1 MSKKPDSLK
10 RRAIS
15 RSFSVS
21 LAGLRA
27 GGALAVDGA
36 MQKLKGRKS
45 GDDDSEFARREA
57 RRFVRELGKL
67 KGTYVKI
74 GQMMALFGEH
84 FLPPV
89 LAEAMHDLGDN
100 TEPMGWE
107 SIEAVL
113 RESLGDHYDELDIE
127 HEALAAAS
135 LAQVHV
141 ATVRATGEQICL
153 KVQYPG
159 LADVIDS
166 DFDAVV
172 RMLVLARWLPA
183 GRDLDDWLESM
194 RTHLHNEIDYPRE
207 AMLTER
213 MAQLVDD
220 VDASSISVTYRVPRL
235 YSQYCSDVVL
245 ALEYMQGI
253 SVTAEPVAALSLE
266 RRNALA
272 VGMLELFFYELYDWG
287 CLQTDPNFGNYLLAL
302 EDGRKKLA
310 RDELVLLDFGS
321 ILDCSDDFLYH
332 LRNIIDAGLRQD
344 VGLLGDSL
352 VGLGCLR
359 EGAGEEARRLF
370 SDFCL
375 HLLEPLRPP
384 DQLPA
389 DYLNADGN
397 YCWSGSRL
405 MHRAGKRGAQSATSR
420 HFTPPTREFA
430 LIARKLTG
438 VFTFITVLEAEF
450 NAYEMV
456 AAHIA
461 RWRERE
467 PRGRE

>member
-1 MSKKPDSLK
+1 MSKKPGSLK

-27 GGALAVDGA
+27 GGALAVDSA
-36 MQKLKGRKS
+36 VQKLKGRKP

-57 RRFVRELGKL
+57 QRFVRELGKL

-100 TEPMGWE
+100 TEPMDWE
-107 SIEAVL
+107 SVEPVL
-113 RESLGDHYDELDIE
+113 RESLGDRYAELDIE
-127 HEALAAAS
+127 HQALAAAS

-183 GRDLDDWLESM
+183 GRDLDDWLQSM
-194 RTHLHNEIDYPRE
+194 RAHLHNEIDYARE
-207 AMLTER
+207 ARLTER
-213 MAQLVDD
+213 MGELVKG
-220 VDASSISVTYRVPRL
+220 VNVSAVSYRVPRL
-235 YSQYCSDVVL
+235 YSRYCSDVVL
-245 ALEYMQGI
+245 ALEYMRGL

-287 CLQTDPNFGNYLLAL
+287 CLQSDPNFGNYLLAL
-302 EDGRKKLA
+302 DDGRDKHA
-310 RDELVLLDFGS
+310 QDELVLLDFGS
-321 ILDCSDDFLYH
+321 ILDCNDDFLYH

-344 VGLLGDSL
+344 IGLLGDSL

-370 SDFCL
+370 ADFCL

-384 DQLPA
+384 EQIPA
-389 DYLNADGN
+389 DYLNADGQ
-397 YCWSGSRL
+397 YRWAGSRL

-438 VFTFITVLEAEF
+438 VFTFITMLEAEF

-461 RWRERE
+461 RWRESE

>member
-1 MSKKPDSLK
+1 MSKKPANLK

-15 RSFSVS
+15 RGFSVS

-27 GGALAVDGA
+27 GGALAVDSA
-36 MQKLKGRKS
+36 MQKLKGHKA
-45 GDDDSEFARREA
+45 GDNDSEFARREA
-57 RRFVRELGKL
+57 RRFVRELGKM

-74 GQMMALFGEH
+74 GQLMALFGEH

-100 TEPMGWE
+100 TEPMAWE
-107 SIEAVL
+107 AVEPVL
-113 RESLGDHYDELDIE
+113 RESLGDRYAELDIE
-127 HEALAAAS
+127 QQALAAAS

-141 ATVRATGEQICL
+141 ATVRASGEQICL

-207 AMLTER
+207 ARLTER
-213 MAQLVDD
+213 MAELVSDLD
-220 VDASSISVTYRVPRL
+220 SGPVSYRVPRL
-235 YSQYCSDVVL
+235 YSRYCTDTVL
-245 ALEYMQGI
+245 ALEYMHGL
-253 SVTAEPVAALSLE
+253 SVTAPPVAALSLE

-272 VGMLELFFYELYDWG
+272 IGMLELFFYELYEWG
-287 CLQTDPNFGNYLLAL
+287 CLQSDPNFGNYLLTL
-302 EDGRKKLA
+302 DDRRKTHA

-332 LRNIIDAGLRQD
+332 LRNVIDAGLRQD
-344 VGLLGDSL
+344 VSLLGDSL

-359 EGAGEEARRLF
+359 EGAGEEARQLF
-370 SDFCL
+370 ADFCMQ
-375 HLLEPLRPP
+375 LLEPLRPP
-384 DQLPA
+384 EQLPA
-389 DYLNADGN
+389 DYLNANGE
-397 YCWSGSRL
+397 YRWAGSRL
-405 MHRAGKRGAQSATSR
+405 MHRAGKRGAQSAASR

-450 NAYEMV
+450 NGYEMV

-461 RWRERE
+461 RWRDRE
-467 PRGRE
+467 THGRK

>member
-27 GGALAVDGA
+27 GGALAVDSA
-36 MQKLKGRKS
+36 MQKLKGSKP
-45 GDDDSEFARREA
+45 GDDDSVFARREA
-57 RRFVRELGKL
+57 QRFVRELGKL

-100 TEPMGWE
+100 TQAMGWE
-107 SIEAVL
+107 SVEPVF
-113 RESLGDHYDELDIE
+113 RESLGDRYGELEIQQ
-127 HEALAAAS
+127 EALAAAS
-135 LAQVHV
+135 LAQVHL

-183 GRDLDDWLESM
+183 GRDLDDWLQSM

-207 AMLTER
+207 ARLTER
-213 MAQLVDD
+213 MGELVRD
-220 VDASSISVTYRVPRL
+220 VDVSGVSYRVPRL
-235 YSQYCSDVVL
+235 YSRYCSDVVL
-245 ALEYMQGI
+245 ALEYMQGL

-272 VGMLELFFYELYDWG
+272 IGMLELFFYELYEWG

-302 EDGRKKLA
+302 DDRRKKFA

-344 VGLLGDSL
+344 IGLLGDSL

-384 DQLPA
+384 EQLPA
-389 DYLNADGN
+389 EYLNADGE
-397 YCWSGSRL
+397 YSWAGSRL
-405 MHRAGKRGAQSATSR
+405 MHRAGKRGARSATSR

-467 PRGRE
+467 PRGRK

>member
-1 MSKKPDSLK
+1 MSKKPGSLK

-27 GGALAVDGA
+27 GGALAVDSA
-36 MQKLKGRKS
+36 MQKLKGRKP

-57 RRFVRELGKL
+57 QRFVRELGKL

-100 TEPMGWE
+100 TEPMDWE
-107 SIEAVL
+107 SVEPVL
-113 RESLGDHYDELDIE
+113 RESLGDRYAELDIE
-127 HEALAAAS
+127 HQALAAAS

-183 GRDLDDWLESM
+183 GRDLDDWLQSM
-194 RTHLHNEIDYPRE
+194 RAHLHNEIDYARE
-207 AMLTER
+207 ASLTER
-213 MAQLVDD
+213 MGELVKG
-220 VDASSISVTYRVPRL
+220 VSVSAVSYRVPRI
-235 YSQYCSDVVL
+235 YSRYCSDVVL
-245 ALEYMQGI
+245 ALEYMRGL

-287 CLQTDPNFGNYLLAL
+287 CLQSDPNFGNYLLAL
-302 EDGRKKLA
+302 DDRRNKHA
-310 RDELVLLDFGS
+310 QDELVLLDFGS
-321 ILDCSDDFLYH
+321 ILDCNDDFLYH

-344 VGLLGDSL
+344 IGLLGDSL

-370 SDFCL
+370 ADFCL

-384 DQLPA
+384 EQLPA
-389 DYLNADGN
+389 DYLNADGQ
-397 YCWSGSRL
+397 YRWAGSRL

-438 VFTFITVLEAEF
+438 VFTFITMLEAEF

-461 RWRERE
+461 RWRESE

>member
-1 MSKKPDSLK
+1 MSKKPGSLK

-27 GGALAVDGA
+27 GGALAVDSA
-36 MQKLKGRKS
+36 MQKLKGRKP

-57 RRFVRELGKL
+57 QRFVRELGKL

-100 TEPMGWE
+100 TEPMDWE
-107 SIEAVL
+107 SVEPVL
-113 RESLGDHYDELDIE
+113 RESLGDRYAELDIE
-127 HEALAAAS
+127 HQALAAAS

-183 GRDLDDWLESM
+183 GRDLDDWLQSM
-194 RTHLHNEIDYPRE
+194 RAHLHNEIDYARE
-207 AMLTER
+207 ASLTER
-213 MAQLVDD
+213 MGELVKG
-220 VDASSISVTYRVPRL
+220 VSVSAVSYRVPRI
-235 YSQYCSDVVL
+235 YSRYCSDVVL
-245 ALEYMQGI
+245 ALEYMRGL

-287 CLQTDPNFGNYLLAL
+287 CLQSDPNFGNYLLAL
-302 EDGRKKLA
+302 DDRRNKHA
-310 RDELVLLDFGS
+310 QDELVLLDFGS

-344 VGLLGDSL
+344 IGLLGDSL

-370 SDFCL
+370 ADFCL

-384 DQLPA
+384 EQIPA
-389 DYLNADGN
+389 DYLNADGQ
-397 YCWSGSRL
+397 YRWAGSRL

-438 VFTFITVLEAEF
+438 VFTFITMLEAEF

-461 RWRERE
+461 RWRESE

>member
-1 MSKKPDSLK
+1 MSKKPGSLK

-27 GGALAVDGA
+27 GGALAVDSA
-36 MQKLKGRKS
+36 MQKLKGRKP

-57 RRFVRELGKL
+57 QRFVRELGKL

-100 TEPMGWE
+100 TEPMDWE
-107 SIEAVL
+107 SVEPVL
-113 RESLGDHYDELDIE
+113 RESLGDRYAELDIE
-127 HEALAAAS
+127 HQALAAAS

-194 RTHLHNEIDYPRE
+194 RAHLHNEIDYARE
-207 AMLTER
+207 ASLTER
-213 MAQLVDD
+213 MGELVKG
-220 VDASSISVTYRVPRL
+220 VSVSAVSYRVPRI
-235 YSQYCSDVVL
+235 YSRYCSDVVL
-245 ALEYMQGI
+245 ALEYMRGL

-287 CLQTDPNFGNYLLAL
+287 CLQSDPNFGNYLLAL
-302 EDGRKKLA
+302 DDRRNKHA
-310 RDELVLLDFGS
+310 QDELVLLDFGS

-344 VGLLGDSL
+344 IGLLGDSL

-370 SDFCL
+370 ADFCL

-384 DQLPA
+384 EQLPA
-389 DYLNADGN
+389 DYLNADGQ
-397 YCWSGSRL
+397 YRWAGSRL

-438 VFTFITVLEAEF
+438 VFTFITMLEAEF

-461 RWRERE
+461 RWRESE

>member
-1 MSKKPDSLK
+1 MTKKPTDLK

-27 GGALAVDGA
+27 GGALAVDSA
-36 MQKLKGRKS
+36 MQKLKGHKP
-45 GDDDSEFARREA
+45 GDDDSGFARREA
-57 RRFVRELGKL
+57 QRFVRELGKL

-100 TEPMGWE
+100 TEPMAWAA
-107 SIEAVL
+107 IEPVL
-113 RESLGDHYDELDIE
+113 RRSLGDRYSELDINRQ
-127 HEALAAAS
+127 ALAAAS

-159 LADVIDS
+159 LAEVIDS

-207 AMLTER
+207 ARLTER
-213 MAQLVDD
+213 MAELVSDLD
-220 VDASSISVTYRVPRL
+220 VTAVGYRVPQLHSR
-235 YSQYCSDVVL
+235 YCTDVVL
-245 ALEYMQGI
+245 AMEYMQGL
-253 SVTAEPVAALSLE
+253 SVTADPVAALSLE

-272 VGMLELFFYELYDWG
+272 RGMLELFFYELYDWG
-287 CLQTDPNFGNYLLAL
+287 FLQTDPNFGNYLLAL
-302 EDGRKKLA
+302 EDRRKTRA
-310 RDELVLLDFGS
+310 EDELVLLDFGS
-321 ILDCSDDFLYH
+321 ILECSDEFLYH
-332 LRNIIDAGLRQD
+332 LRNTIDAGLRQD
-344 VGLLGDSL
+344 VALLGDSL
-352 VGLGCLR
+352 VGLGCLQ
-359 EGAGEEARRLF
+359 EGAGEEPRRLF
-370 SDFCL
+370 AEFCM

-384 DQLPA
+384 EQLPKEH
-389 DYLNADGN
+389 LNEQGEYRWA
-397 YCWSGSRL
+397 GSRL
-405 MHRAGKRGAQSATSR
+405 MHRAGKRGAKSATSR

-450 NAYEMV
+450 NGYEMV

-467 PRGRE
+467 ARGRK

>member
-1 MSKKPDSLK
+1 MSKKPGSLK

-27 GGALAVDGA
+27 GGALAVDSA

-57 RRFVRELGKL
+57 QRFVRELGKL

-89 LAEAMHDLGDN
+89 LAEAMHDLGDS
-100 TEPMGWE
+100 TEPMDWE
-107 SIEAVL
+107 SVEPVL
-113 RESLGDHYDELDIE
+113 RESLGGRYAELDIE

-183 GRDLDDWLESM
+183 GRDLDDWLQSM
-194 RTHLHNEIDYPRE
+194 RTHLHNEIDYARE
-207 AMLTER
+207 ARLTER
-213 MAQLVDD
+213 MGELIKGVNVSAV
-220 VDASSISVTYRVPRL
+220 SYSVPRL
-235 YSQYCSDVVL
+235 YSRYCSDVVL

-287 CLQTDPNFGNYLLAL
+287 CLQSDPNFGNYLLAL
-302 EDGRKKLA
+302 DDKRKKHA
-310 RDELVLLDFGS
+310 QDELVLLDFGS

-344 VGLLGDSL
+344 IGLLGDSL

-384 DQLPA
+384 EQLPA
-389 DYLNADGN
+389 DYLNANGE
-397 YCWSGSRL
+397 YRWAGSRL
-405 MHRAGKRGAQSATSR
+405 MHRAGKRGAKSATSR

-438 VFTFITVLEAEF
+438 VFTFITMLEAEF
-450 NAYEMV
+450 NAYDMV
-456 AAHIA
+456 SAHIA